1 MLARRG
7 ALLFGGEN
15 ESHIGGTRPVMLD
28 NDFVRAQFPA
38 FAEPSLAGQA
48 FFENAGGSYTCA
60 PVIARLERY
69 YRSRKVQPYGPYE
82 ASRLAGEEMDE
93 ARQRLAA
100 MMGVATDEL
109 SFGPSTT
116 QNTYVLAQAFRQWMR
131 PGEAIV
137 VTDQDHE
144 ANSGPWRRL
153 ADEGIE
159 IREWKIDPG
168 TGLLDP
174 ADLEALLD
182 EQVRLVCF
190 PHCSNVVGAVNPVV
204 EITALAH
211 AAGAFVCVDGVS
223 YAPHGLPEVGRMGPD
238 IYLFSAYKTYGPH
251 QGIMVIRRELGRMLP
266 NQGHH
271 FNADTLYKRF
281 TPAGPDHAQV
291 AACAGIADYID
302 ALAAHHGIDGDPAAR
317 NAGVHAAMR
326 THETALL
333 QPLLDHVKGR
343 NRVRLLGPADATA
356 RAPTVALALDRPGA
370 EAAAALAGRGI
381 MAGGGDFYAQRP
393 LASMGL
399 DPAHGV
405 LRLSFVHYTS
415 EDELER
421 LMRALDDIL

>member
-1 MLARRG
+1 M
-7 ALLFGGEN
+7 
-15 ESHIGGTRPVMLD
+15 ILD

-38 FAEPSLAGQA
+38 FAEPTLAGQA

-69 YRSRKVQPYGPYE
+69 YRQRKVQPYGPYE

-100 MMGVATDEL
+100 MMGVATDEV

-131 PGEAIV
+131 PGDAIV

-174 ADLEALLD
+174 ADLDALLD
-182 EQVRLVCF
+182 ERVRLVCF

-223 YAPHGLPEVGRMGPD
+223 YAPHGLPEVGRLGPD

-251 QGIMVIRRELGRMLP
+251 QGIMVIRQEVARMLP
-266 NQGHH
+266 NQAHH

-302 ALAAHHGIDGDPAAR
+302 TLATHHGIAGDPAAR
-317 NAGVHAAMR
+317 NAGVHEAMR
-326 THETALL
+326 THETTLL
-333 QPLLDHVKGR
+333 QPLLDHLKDR
-343 NRVRLLGPADATA
+343 NRVRLIGPSDATA

-370 EAAAALAGRGI
+370 EAAADLAQRGI
-381 MAGGGDFYAQRP
+381 MAGGGDFYAHRP
-393 LASMGL
+393 LEAMGI

-415 EDELER
+415 GDEVER
-421 LMRALDDIL
+421 LMTALDDIL

>member
-1 MLARRG
+1 M
-7 ALLFGGEN
+7 
-15 ESHIGGTRPVMLD
+15 ILD

-38 FAEPSLAGQA
+38 FAEPTLAGQA

-69 YRSRKVQPYGPYE
+69 YRQRKVQPYGPYE

-100 MMGVATDEL
+100 MMGVATDEV

-174 ADLEALLD
+174 ADLDALLD
-182 EQVRLVCF
+182 ERVRLVCF

-223 YAPHGLPEVGRMGPD
+223 YAPHGLPEVGQLGPD

-251 QGIMVIRRELGRMLP
+251 QGIMVIRQEVARMLP
-266 NQGHH
+266 NQAHH

-302 ALAAHHGIDGDPAAR
+302 TLATHHGIAGDPAAR
-317 NAGVHAAMR
+317 NAGVHEAMR
-326 THETALL
+326 THETTLL
-333 QPLLDHVKGR
+333 QPLLDHLKDR
-343 NRVRLLGPADATA
+343 NRVRLIGPSDATA
-356 RAPTVALALDRPGA
+356 RAPTVALALERPGA
-370 EAAAALAGRGI
+370 EAAADLAQRGI
-381 MAGGGDFYAQRP
+381 MAGGGDFYAHRP
-393 LASMGL
+393 LEAMGI

-415 EDELER
+415 GDEVER
-421 LMRALDDIL
+421 LMTALDDIL